1 MPMMRFVKDGW
12 GHKAGEVVEKSVED
26 ARVLIEEGVAV
37 DNAAAPKVE
46 RAVAAAPETKTAA
59 LKR

>member
-1 MPMMRFVKDGW
+1 MPIMRFVQDGW

-26 ARVLIEEGVAV
+26 ARVLIEEGFAV

-46 RAVAAAPETKTAA
+46 RAVAAAPEIRTAA
-59 LKR
+59 IKR